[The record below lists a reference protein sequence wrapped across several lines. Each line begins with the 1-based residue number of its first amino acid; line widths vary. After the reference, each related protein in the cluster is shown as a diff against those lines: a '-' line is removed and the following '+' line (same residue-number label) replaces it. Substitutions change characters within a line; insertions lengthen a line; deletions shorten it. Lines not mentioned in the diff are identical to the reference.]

1 MSAKAH
7 RFISLSVALSL
18 VMAGWLATGRTPNA
32 SAQQNSAQPT
42 SLKVSNKNIGG
53 AIELTFDT
61 LLYGDVKVFLPDDMA
76 AGDTISGTVVA
87 EPKGN
92 TAEERAKNQ
101 DTLEGLVVEI
111 GDQRTS
117 ASKGIFKWLV
127 PAARPANPP
136 RYLVRLYDVVPN
148 KELANATLPVL
159 PDALNTTRP
168 GTITPADFTLPT
180 IGQQGRPVEVYG
192 PFDGDLSNTSLNAG
206 SKDSDEKISGDF
218 GPIAES
224 PRKAVFR
231 SPTNIVGPAEIKLK
245 EGSVDAS
252 GIFRSVGVRLSAPK
266 TNLKS
271 GESTIVTVQ
280 VLGLEGIQQT
290 VPLLLVKGGVVTMEG
305 GDIQMIPIAGP
316 MLQAGGIFTLTR
328 TIIAQQPGGFSVV
341 ATVINRRFNACIQDG
356 MKPTTWLL
364 WNTYS
369 GDYEFREAGGPS
381 GRGTGSV
388 ALKGCN
394 FTLTQDT
401 SERKVMA
408 TMDMCSMTGKA
419 SLQSSQ
425 PKLKFTITDRN
436 TADNTCVS
444 SPLPR

>member
-1 MSAKAH
+1 
-7 RFISLSVALSL
+7 
-18 VMAGWLATGRTPNA
+18 MAYWLATGMTPTA
-32 SAQQNSAQPT
+32 SAQQNSAQPAN
-42 SLKVSNKNIGG
+42 LKVSNKNIGG

-61 LLYGDVKVFLPDDMA
+61 LLYGDVKVYLPDDMA

-87 EPKGN
+87 DPKGN
-92 TAEERAKNQ
+92 TAEERAKNL

-111 GDQRTS
+111 GDQKTS
-117 ASKGIFKWLV
+117 ALKRMFKWLV
-127 PAARPANPP
+127 PAARPATPP
-136 RYLVRLYDVVPN
+136 HYLVRLYDIVPN

-159 PDALNTTRP
+159 SETVSTTRP
-168 GTITPADFTLPT
+168 GTIGAADFTLPT

-192 PFDGDLSNTSLNAG
+192 PFDGDFSNTSLNAG
-206 SKDSDEKISGDF
+206 SANGSESISGDF
-218 GPIAES
+218 GLIAES

-245 EGSVDAS
+245 EGSVDAN
-252 GIFRSVGVRLSAPK
+252 GTFRNVGVRLSAPK

-305 GDIQMIPIAGP
+305 GDIQMIPISGP
-316 MLQAGGIFTLTR
+316 MLQAGGIFILTR
-328 TIIAQQPGGFSVV
+328 TITGQQTGGFSLV

-369 GDYEFREAGGPS
+369 GDYEFKQAGEVNGS
-381 GRGTGSV
+381 GRGSV
-388 ALKGCN
+388 ALQGCN
-394 FTLTQDT
+394 FTLTHNASD
-401 SERKVMA
+401 RKVMA
-408 TMDMCSMTGKA
+408 SLDMCSMTGNA
-419 SLQSSQ
+419 SVQSSA
-425 PKLKFTITDRN
+425 PKSKFTITDRN
-436 TADNTCVS
+436 TADNTCTS